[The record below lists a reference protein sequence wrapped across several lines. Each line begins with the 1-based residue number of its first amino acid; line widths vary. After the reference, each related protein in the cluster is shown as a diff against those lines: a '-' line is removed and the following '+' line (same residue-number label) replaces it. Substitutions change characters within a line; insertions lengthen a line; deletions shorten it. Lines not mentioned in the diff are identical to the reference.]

1 MDVTGRLGAL
11 LRLRLPCRGF
21 LVQQLEANSFHDL
34 TNYRELLSPE
44 LTLKWNILFLLC

>member
-1 MDVTGRLGAL
+1 MDVTGRLGVL
-11 LRLRLPCRGF
+11 LRLRLPRGGI
-21 LVQQLEANSFHDL
+21 LVDQLEANSFHDL